1 MEKFQS
7 FSLCGSKTIN
17 QDGRNT
23 FHDWNGGVKF
33 LLLGRFIWGKP
44 MNIKNYWS
52 VMCQVWSY
60 LDLNIVQFQDRIY
73 QLFFLEEDSRK
84 KPLERCPWCFDNY
97 LLIIKP
103 WDPAIE
109 ALGFDFEPLLTA
121 CPFTFHIS
129 HLPLGYHTIEVG
141 FMIASFLSHCSE
153 FQSNIKRQQI
163 LSVQG

>member
-1 MEKFQS
+1 MLH
-7 FSLCGSKTIN
+7 SLAFLLCSVVSTDTLGWITLSWQNSSHSHFVVLKAIN

-23 FHDWNGGVKF
+23 FHDWNGRVKI

-44 MNIKNYWS
+44 MNVKNYWS

-73 QLFFLEEDSRK
+73 RLFFLEEDSRK
-84 KPLERCPWCFDNY
+84 KPLERCPSCFDNY
-97 LLIIKP
+97 LFIIKP

-129 HLPLGYHTIEVG
+129 HLP
-141 FMIASFLSHCSE
+141 
-153 FQSNIKRQQI
+153 
-163 LSVQG
+163 